1 MAGKWQDWKTGYMAA
16 DQNYLVHASRNA
28 SDHKY
33 FVGTFT
39 GRFKETLYF
48 KDQFDNEFSLNIS
61 DYIYEDECN
70 ISFIPIKEIN
80 DWAYNKVP
88 EKKVNQ
94 TEDKEETLTG
104 TINSVKREDETN
116 AFVCNIQTVNNTT
129 FTCKKF
135 SAYADDV
142 IGNFMTGDK
151 VKVKIRQYKNDNDK
165 RPMLISIEGCTDE

>member
-1 MAGKWQDWKTGYMAA
+1 MSKWQDWKTGYMAA
-16 DQNYLVHASRNA
+16 DQIYLVHASRNA

-48 KDQFDNEFSLNIS
+48 RDQFDNEFSLNIR
-61 DYIYEDECN
+61 DYVSNSGCS

-80 DWAYNKVP
+80 DWAYDKVP
-88 EKKVNQ
+88 ENKVNKN
-94 TEDKEETLTG
+94 EDKEETLIG

-116 AFVCNIQTVNNTT
+116 TLVCNIQTVNNTT

-135 SAYADDV
+135 SAYADDI

-151 VKVKIRQYKNDNDK
+151 VKVKIRQCKNDSDN
-165 RPMLISIEGCTDE
+165 RPMLLSIELD

>member
-1 MAGKWQDWKTGYMAA
+1 MNKWHDWEYDYMTA
-16 DQNYLVHASRNA
+16 DQNYLVHVSQNA
-28 SDHKY
+28 SDHRY

-48 KDQFDNEFSLNIS
+48 RDQFDHEFSLNIR
-61 DYIYEDECN
+61 DYIFDGGCN

-80 DWAYNKVP
+80 DWAYDKVP
-88 EKKVNQ
+88 EKKVSQND
-94 TEDKEETLTG
+94 DKEETLIG

-116 AFVCNIQTVNNTT
+116 TLACNIQTVNNTT

-135 SAYADDV
+135 SAYADDI

-151 VKVKIRQYKNDNDK
+151 VKVKVRRYKNDSDD
-165 RPMLISIEGCTDE
+165 RPMLLSIELD

>member
-48 KDQFDNEFSLNIS
+48 RDQFDNEFSLNIS

-94 TEDKEETLTG
+94 NEDKEETLTG

-116 AFVCNIQTVNNTT
+116 TFVCNIQTVNNIT

-135 SAYADDV
+135 SAYADDI

-151 VKVKIRQYKNDNDK
+151 VNVKIRQYKNGNDK